1 MMGTRIH
8 VIIVHKQNKRCNV
21 MATVLEMEL
30 LTTMFS
36 SLNLVIENGIKSNV
50 HRLTRQQISQLVI
63 VSVTIAEIV
72 MNFVFVLRKQ
82 DPGALDKMRFNMH
95 CHQYRLCLV

>member
-1 MMGTRIH
+1 
-8 VIIVHKQNKRCNV
+8 

-30 LTTMFS
+30 RTTMFS

-50 HRLTRQQISQLVI
+50 HRLTRQQISQFVI
-63 VSVTIAEIV
+63 VAVTIAEIV
-72 MNFVFVLRKQ
+72 MIFVVVLRQQ